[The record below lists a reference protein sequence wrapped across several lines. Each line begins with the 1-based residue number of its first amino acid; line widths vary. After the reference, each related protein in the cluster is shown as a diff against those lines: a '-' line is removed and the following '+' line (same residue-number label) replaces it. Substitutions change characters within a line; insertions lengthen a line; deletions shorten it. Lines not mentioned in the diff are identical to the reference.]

1 MGIFSAQQFLVSAS
15 FVTTGS
21 PMSIPSGV
29 SPLANLTIQTS
40 SASLASQTMNF
51 EATVNGI
58 DYTAVQM
65 TNLTTGTTASQTVGT
80 GEEIWRMNV
89 AGLNKVRLNL
99 SAISG
104 CQTAVGKLVI

>member
-1 MGIFSAQQFLVSAS
+1 MGIFSTQQFLVSAS
-15 FVTTGS
+15 FATTGS
-21 PMSIPSGV
+21 PMSIPGGV

-51 EATVNGI
+51 EATVNGT
-58 DYTAVQM
+58 DYTPVQM
-65 TNLTTGTTASQTVGT
+65 TNLTTGTAASQTVGT